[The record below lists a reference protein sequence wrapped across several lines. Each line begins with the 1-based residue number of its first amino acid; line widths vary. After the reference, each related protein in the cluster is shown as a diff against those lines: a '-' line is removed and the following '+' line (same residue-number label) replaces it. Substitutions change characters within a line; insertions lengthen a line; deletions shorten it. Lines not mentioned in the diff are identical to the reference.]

1 MADVGGQWAFGMLYL
16 CIVNEDKL
24 RKGENDALSAVKRRF
39 LLCNAMSS
47 FFLGTDFFGRGPQ
60 QHVTDYTDLVCVILS
75 EAKDLYA

>member
-1 MADVGGQWAFGMLYL
+1 MNNYYIYKQIQKWRTLADVGGQWAFGMLYL

-47 FFLGTDFFGRGPQ
+47 FF
-60 QHVTDYTDLVCVILS
+60 
-75 EAKDLYA
+75 